1 MGRRIKGNRLIT
13 IKKNW
18 AQKKGIKVIKG
29 IKMDNPDYRR
39 LDRIEEKIDKL
50 SDLLIVLARTE
61 ERVISL
67 EEDTRKTERDIEEVE
82 NRITS
87 LERCVGVNSRT
98 VTSINK
104 LVWIIM
110 SFVLTAFFTWIVS
123 FPTLVK

>member
-1 MGRRIKGNRLIT
+1 
-13 IKKNW
+13 
-18 AQKKGIKVIKG
+18 
-29 IKMDNPDYRR
+29 MDNPDYRR

-82 NRITS
+82 NRITA